1 MRRYILVFAIGALAA
16 AIWTTLWRAAGFA
29 SSIAGELDRDSALAG
44 IAVRPQAT
52 LVYDRHGR
60 PAFTYFVEQRIEVP
74 LDGVSRHMIQAILAA
89 EDKRF
94 FSHHGVDP
102 LRIAAAAW
110 RNVKAGRIVQGAS
123 TITQQLAR
131 AAQLSPVR
139 TYERKI
145 REVLIAARLEERYSK
160 NQILEEY
167 LNTVYFG
174 EGYYGVEAAA
184 RGYFGKSAADLGLEE
199 AALLAALVRSPSS
212 DAPSV
217 SAPRATK
224 RRNMVL
230 ALMRRQGFISREEQ
244 QIAQAAP
251 IPSGSRE
258 KSRGVFA
265 AAGGTGLY
273 FQEEVRRQLF
283 HQFGS
288 DRVLRGGLRVYST
301 YDPEM
306 QHAAE
311 QAITSRIAEIAKSR
325 RAAEKLQGSLVAMS
339 PETGEV
345 YAIVGGRD
353 FAESSFNRATQ
364 ARRQA
369 GSAFK
374 PIIYAAALERGYAPG
389 TLLRDLDAPI
399 EAAEGAWLPN
409 GDHELDEYTLRRAL
423 KVSSNR
429 ASAQLLQQLG
439 LTTAVHY
446 AERLGI
452 TSQLP
457 MVPSLALGTGEVTL
471 LELTAAYSAFAT
483 DGHVVTPRLITR
495 VDDAAGTAI
504 WHAEVRRRQ
513 AIRPTTAYLMS
524 SMLSD
529 VITGGTAARAR
540 AAGFTLP
547 AGGKTGT
554 TDDYADAWFIGYTP
568 RLLTGV
574 WFGLDT
580 PAPIMREGFA
590 GTVAVPAWARFM
602 RAATKGARP
611 EWYRMPADVEKVAIC
626 RISGMRAGPGCHE
639 ASPLDHDPAAE
650 SSGFARTA
658 DTANAGVPSPPAI
671 PAVPLPP
678 AEPTVYEDL
687 FPTGAVPREI
697 CQLHDPA
704 QRVVTTN
711 TPLVDAAM
719 QPAAFTPSSAR
730 APAPEP
736 RQRFYVERVPRPDGS
751 FTFVIR
757 ERR

>member
-1 MRRYILVFAIGALAA
+1 M
-16 AIWTTLWRAAGFA
+16 
-29 SSIAGELDRDSALAG
+29 
-44 IAVRPQAT
+44 
-52 LVYDRHGR
+52 
-60 PAFTYFVEQRIEVP
+60 
-74 LDGVSRHMIQAILAA
+74 
-89 EDKRF
+89 
-94 FSHHGVDP
+94 
-102 LRIAAAAW
+102 
-110 RNVKAGRIVQGAS
+110 
-123 TITQQLAR
+123 
-131 AAQLSPVR
+131 
-139 TYERKI
+139 
-145 REVLIAARLEERYSK
+145 
-160 NQILEEY
+160 
-167 LNTVYFG
+167 YFG

-184 RGYFGKSAADLGLEE
+184 RGYFAKSAADLGLEE

-217 SAPRATK
+217 SATRATK

-230 ALMRRQGFISREEQ
+230 ALMHRQGVISAEELR
-244 QIAQAAP
+244 IAHAAP
-251 IPSGSRE
+251 MPSGSRA
-258 KSRGVFA
+258 KSGGVF

-306 QHAAE
+306 QRAAE
-311 QAITSRIAEIAKSR
+311 QAITSRLAEIAKSR
-325 RAAEKLQGSLVAMS
+325 RAAENLQGSLVAMS

-374 PIIYAAALERGYAPG
+374 PIVYAAALERGYAPG
-389 TLLRDLDAPI
+389 TLLRDLDVPI
-399 EAAEGAWLPN
+399 EAAEGAWLPD

-429 ASAQLLQQLG
+429 ASAQLLQQVG
-439 LTTAVHY
+439 LTTTVHY

-452 TSQLP
+452 TSPLP

-471 LELTAAYSAFAT
+471 LELTAAYSAFAS
-483 DGHVVTPRLITR
+483 DGSVVTPRLITR

-529 VITGGTAARAR
+529 VIAGGTAARAR

-602 RAATKGARP
+602 RAATKGAKP
-611 EWYRMPADVEKVAIC
+611 EWYRMPANVEKVAIC

-639 ASPLDHDPAAE
+639 SSPVNHDPEAQRN
-650 SSGFARTA
+650 GFTGTA
-658 DTANAGVPSPPAI
+658 DTASGGVPSPDAI

-687 FPTGAVPREI
+687 FPTGAVPPEI

-704 QRVVTTN
+704 RRVVTTN

-719 QPAAFTPSSAR
+719 QPAAFTPSSLR
-730 APAPEP
+730 AQAPEP

-751 FTFVIR
+751 FMFVIR